1 MLFNFP
7 AAPRGRT
14 GFLDAFQLPR
24 GPARPYGLCTV
35 PYEYWMVTEIA
46 QGKDYIRYETSK
58 VPVPVLYECS
68 PRIRGLRTR
77 PGATAVLY
85 VFRSSLGL
93 GLRTMTRTSYDHRL
107 G

>member
-1 MLFNFP
+1 MSDPGFSSTFR
-7 AAPRGRT
+7 AVVDVFFAMISR
-14 GFLDAFQLPR
+14 FLDAFQLPR

-77 PGATAVLY
+77 PGATSTVCI
-85 VFRSSLGL
+85 
-93 GLRTMTRTSYDHRL
+93 
-107 G
+107 

>member
-1 MLFNFP
+1 MCNPGFSSTFR
-7 AAPRGRT
+7 AVFDVFSRSIS
-14 GFLDAFQLPR
+14 GFLDDFQLPR

-77 PGATAVLY
+77 PGATSTVCI
-85 VFRSSLGL
+85 
-93 GLRTMTRTSYDHRL
+93 
-107 G
+107 